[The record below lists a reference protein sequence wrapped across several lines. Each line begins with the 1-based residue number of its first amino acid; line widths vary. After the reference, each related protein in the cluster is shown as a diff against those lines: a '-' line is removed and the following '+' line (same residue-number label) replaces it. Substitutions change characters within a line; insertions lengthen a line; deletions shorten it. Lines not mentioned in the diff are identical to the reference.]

1 MSDSISLGTGSEWK
15 KPTSGLN
22 AEDSGASQKSASDA
36 TSFKQTSNAQEQSR
50 KGGPP
55 SFFNSKK
62 EGSTPVPVPAP
73 ATTGPSQVNTW
84 AA

>member
-1 MSDSISLGTGSEWK
+1 MFNSLSLGTGSEWK
-15 KPTSGLN
+15 KPATGLN
-22 AEDSGASQKSASDA
+22 AEDTGSSQKSASDT
-36 TSFKQTSNAQEQSR
+36 TSFKQTSNAQEQPR

-62 EGSTPVPVPAP
+62 EGSTPVPVPA
-73 ATTGPSQVNTW
+73 TTGPSQVTTW